1 MDNDTKVQL
10 EKFAQFIHG
19 KGMSVPSIFIL
30 ESTKYLSFLGNQF
43 LYACGPLFTSF
54 VNETKYYNIANIME
68 DKQNIEFLIEKIE
81 DLNSKDLK
89 WFFSYPYYHF

>member
-54 VNETKYYNIANIME
+54 VNETKYYNIANIIE
-68 DKQNIEFLIEKIE
+68 DKPMKSILVPY
-81 DLNSKDLK
+81 L
-89 WFFSYPYYHF
+89 FSSASLTF